1 MILVTGGAYQG
12 KRRFVSETL
21 GISEERALF
30 DLHEYIRECVENGD
44 DPEKRVFELIGSEK
58 PDAVTCDEI
67 GMGIV
72 PAERSERIIREATGR
87 IVCRIAGC
95 ADEVYRL
102 VCGIPVKIK

>member
-44 DPEKRVFELIGSEK
+44 DPEKRVFVLH
-58 PDAVTCDEI
+58 
-67 GMGIV
+67 
-72 PAERSERIIREATGR
+72 
-87 IVCRIAGC
+87 
-95 ADEVYRL
+95 
-102 VCGIPVKIK
+102 